1 MNNNFQRDLD
11 EIVFGKPHLTPQL
24 DLGVR
29 SIAWQYGCAYWKHK
43 QCNNDQDNWLK
54 RQNKTISLTQL
65 KIEIVYRTSKSLEAF
80 FILCKT

>member
-43 QCNNDQDNWLK
+43 QCNNDQDN
-54 RQNKTISLTQL
+54 
-65 KIEIVYRTSKSLEAF
+65 
-80 FILCKT
+80 